1 MEFIVR
7 GYPSRIRF
15 VDWQKANSLGPDAL
29 PALSDQQKRRAQQLR
44 IPDRAYAIGLKAAQ
58 LARERLVGGELDHL
72 GGLIASAAKKR
83 GAEVTTVVWDFL
95 EHDFK
100 FMTRQNG
107 REQPNS
113 LPPNIIDD
121 LLLGKEGADR
131 RLKEQVD
138 FLLGGWSE

>member
-1 MEFIVR
+1 MEFIIR

-15 VDWQKANSLGPDAL
+15 GDWQKANSLGPDDL
-29 PALSDQQKRRAQQLR
+29 PGLSAEQKRRAQQLR
-44 IPDRAYAIGLKAAQ
+44 IPHRAYAIGLKAAQ
-58 LARERLVGGELDHL
+58 LARERLTGELDHV

-83 GAEVTTVVWDFL
+83 GAEVTTVIWDFL

-100 FMTRQNG
+100 FVTRENG
-107 REQPNS
+107 REHPNS
-113 LPPNIIDD
+113 LPPKIIDD

>member
-15 VDWQKANSLGPDAL
+15 ADWQRANSTGPDDL
-29 PALSDQQKRRAQQLR
+29 PKLSDEQKLRAKQLR

-58 LARERLVGGELDHL
+58 FARERLAGELDHV
-72 GGLIASAAKKR
+72 GRLIASAAKKR

-100 FMTRQNG
+100 FVTRENG

-113 LPPNIIDD
+113 LPPEIIDD

-131 RLKEQVD
+131 RLKEEVD
-138 FLLGGWSE
+138 YLLGGWSE